1 MRFNFLVLA
10 AVLPTVL
17 LVAGAPVTDEVE
29 LIARGAGKTT
39 PKVSTPAK
47 ASASTTTSKK
57 TSCPAKSS
65 RKSAPL
71 GRRANIIIGYTG
83 ADDAQA
89 AKYKQSATR
98 ADNRAARLGTGLY
111 LTDSLKLAEVFAD
124 KAKRADRSGKAKA
137 AVCQISIDEATWV
150 GLSKIWIPKG
160 DMINLNPSSDA
171 ETKRKTY
178 ETEQCVKSP
187 SVRFAK
193 YDIDGAPANS
203 YELVIPP
210 SLQKDFHADCKN
222 VPQSTAID
230 SDDETPM
237 FPKLGFTYK
246 DKTSA
251 WSIAGTSP

>member
-1 MRFNFLVLA
+1 LLGGLEKQGQQLQPSA
-10 AVLPTVL
+10 AKSTLST
-17 LVAGAPVTDEVE
+17 GSTKKSCPV
-29 LIARGAGKTT
+29 R
-39 PKVSTPAK
+39 PAK
-47 ASASTTTSKK
+47 KA
-57 TSCPAKSS
+57 
-65 RKSAPL
+65 APL

-98 ADNRAARLGTGLY
+98 DDNRAARLGKGLY
-111 LTDSLKLAEVFAD
+111 LTDNLKLAEIFAD
-124 KAKRADRSGKAKA
+124 KAKRADRTKKAKA

-150 GLSKIWIPKG
+150 GLSKVWIPKG
-160 DMINLNPSSDA
+160 DMINLNPSD
-171 ETKRKTY
+171 ETEKKRTDY
-178 ETEQCVKSP
+178 EAEQCVKSP

-210 SLQKDFHADCKN
+210 SLQKEFHADCKD

-230 SDDETPM
+230 SDDEEPM
-237 FPKLGFTYK
+237 YPKLGFTYK
-246 DKTSA
+246 DKTTA